1 MNRRKFLAGIGAVA
15 TGLALSCAKKDKK
28 IPDDKFET
36 QEYDKEKNKTE
47 IKPRP
52 SIINEYDMEVV
63 DNSIWDLLEKSG
75 YFEKD
80 YYSPVQNCVIIP
92 NETNIQWEWIELPI
106 KNNVI
111 KLKD

>member
-1 MNRRKFLAGIGAVA
+1 
-15 TGLALSCAKKDKK
+15 
-28 IPDDKFET
+28 
-36 QEYDKEKNKTE
+36 
-47 IKPRP
+47 
-52 SIINEYDMEVV
+52 MEVV